1 MQNTVSS
8 NPIIHSRY
16 DARRLKPATQ
26 RRRVLVLLGTLLST
40 GVTFNAIGQTQAY
53 PNRPLRIIVPFTPG
67 GSSDVLARAIGQE
80 LHRALGQPVVIENI
94 PGAGGVLGGERVAKS
109 PPDGYTLFMGHI
121 GTLAVNPWLYPK
133 LGYDPV
139 KSFTPVALVARVP
152 NVLVVNPA
160 VPAQSLAELVALAK
174 ARPAQLAYGSGG
186 NGSAAHI
193 TMEFLKMQTGMPLLH
208 VPYKGTAPSVTD
220 LLAGQVQLL
229 FTGAPAL
236 LQHIK
241 AGKMRAL
248 AVSSPK
254 RLTLLPEVPTV
265 AETGVP
271 GTKAFESDQWYG
283 LVAPAGT
290 PADIVTL
297 LNRHV
302 NKALESNDVRQQFA
316 AEGAEPTPVTPQA
329 FGQLIAADLARWEKV
344 IKTARIIV
352 E

>member
-1 MQNTVSS
+1 M
-8 NPIIHSRY
+8 
-16 DARRLKPATQ
+16 
-26 RRRVLVLLGTLLST
+26 
-40 GVTFNAIGQTQAY
+40 GQAV
-53 PNRPLRIIVPFTPG
+53 I
-67 GSSDVLARAIGQE
+67 
-80 LHRALGQPVVIENI
+80 IENI
-94 PGAGGVLGGERVAKS
+94 PGAGGVLGGERAAKS
-109 PPDGYTLFMGHI
+109 APDGYTLFMGHI

-139 KSFTPVALVARVP
+139 KSFTPVAWVARVP
-152 NVLVVNPA
+152 NVLVAHPA
-160 VPAQSLAELVALAK
+160 VPAQSLTELVTLAK
-174 ARPAQLAYGSGG
+174 ARPGQLAYGSGG

-193 TMEFLKMQTGMPLLH
+193 TMEYLKLQTGMQILH

-254 RLTLLPEVPTV
+254 RLVLLPDVPTV
-265 AETGVP
+265 AESGVA
-271 GTKAFESDQWYG
+271 GTKGFESDQWYG

-290 PADIVTL
+290 PPEIVTL
-297 LNRHV
+297 LNRQV
-302 NKALESNDVRQQFA
+302 NKALESSDVRQHFA

-329 FGQLIAADLARWEKV
+329 FGQLIAAELARWEKV
-344 IKTARIIV
+344 VKTSKITV
-352 E
+352 D